1 MRRPL
6 IRNQGTAVVV
16 GLVLVVAGFVVLHD
30 AWEGRGGKKPWFLG
44 SVLPW

>member
-6 IRNQGTAVVV
+6 VPNQTTAVVV
-16 GLVLVVAGFVVLHD
+16 GLVLTAAGFCLLHD